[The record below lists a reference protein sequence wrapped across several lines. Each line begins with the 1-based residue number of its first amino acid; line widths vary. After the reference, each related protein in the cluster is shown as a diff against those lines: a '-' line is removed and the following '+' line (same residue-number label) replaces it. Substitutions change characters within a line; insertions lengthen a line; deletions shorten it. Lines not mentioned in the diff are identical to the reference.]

1 MKYTY
6 LITANENGQIA
17 SNVVEAL
24 SSYGGEI
31 VRGVAKCNPEDTFD
45 LEFGMQLAAARCD
58 LKVADKRVKRATK
71 KYSEA
76 ANACEIAAK
85 RLNKMQEY
93 LCDATDMYDEA
104 AARLAYIYN
113 QV

>member
-31 VRGVAKCNPEDTFD
+31 VRGVAKCSPEDTFD
-45 LEFGMQLAAARCD
+45 LEFGMQLASARCN
-58 LKVADKRVKRATK
+58 LKVAEKRVKRATK

-76 ANACEIAAK
+76 ANAQMAASK
-85 RLNKMQEY
+85 RLSKMQEY
-93 LCDATDMYDEA
+93 FCDATDIYDEA
-104 AARLAYIYN
+104 AARLADIYS
-113 QV
+113 QC

>member
-6 LITANENGQIA
+6 LITADENGKIA

-45 LEFGMQLAAARCD
+45 LEFGMSLAAARCD
-58 LKVADKRVKRATK
+58 LKVAEKRVKRATK

-76 ANACEIAAK
+76 ANAHMATSK
-85 RLNKMQEY
+85 RLSKMQDY
-93 LCDATDMYDEA
+93 FCDATDMYDEA
-104 AARLAYIYN
+104 AARLADIFS
-113 QV
+113 QA

>member
-6 LITANENGQIA
+6 LITADENGKIA

-31 VRGVAKCNPEDTFD
+31 VRGVAKCSPEDTFD
-45 LEFGMQLAAARCD
+45 LEFGMQLASARCD
-58 LKVADKRVKRATK
+58 LKVAEKRVKRATK

-76 ANACEIAAK
+76 ANAHMATSK
-85 RLNKMQEY
+85 RLSKMQDY
-93 LCDATDMYDEA
+93 FCDATDMYDEA
-104 AARLAYIYN
+104 AARLADIYG
-113 QV
+113 QC